1 MRKETELGNER
12 SMRVRHVAER
22 FRREG
27 LASTLRL
34 VSVRTV
40 SWFRSRKED
49 RRRSVCTAREM
60 TAADLGIT
68 DLCNHWYV
76 ATDYET
82 FHRALRQVAIRPG
95 EDVFADLGAGMG
107 RIVLLAAEWPFRRVL
122 GVEFSRELTDIAR
135 ANLRTVRSSL
145 KCQDVEIILADAAA
159 WTIPPDVTVLF
170 FFNPFDGVVLAE
182 VCANIRKSLADAPRK
197 LTIIYVRAEKFFEKE
212 IAWQEWL
219 TRTHELP
226 CVEGKVAIY
235 ESKPAVPPERSG
247 HGPAV
252 ATP

>member
-1 MRKETELGNER
+1 
-12 SMRVRHVAER
+12 MRVRNVANR

-27 LASTLRL
+27 LVGTLRL

-40 SWFRSRKED
+40 SWFRSRQED
-49 RRRSVCTAREM
+49 RRRGVSTAREM
-60 TAADLGIT
+60 TATDLGIT
-68 DLCNHWYV
+68 DLRNHWYV
-76 ATDYET
+76 ATDYAT
-82 FHRALRQVAIRPG
+82 FRHALQHVAIRPG

-107 RIVLLAAEWPFRRVL
+107 RIVLLAAEWPFRRVV

-145 KCQDVEIILADAAA
+145 KCPDVEMILADVAA
-159 WTIPPDVTVLF
+159 WAIPPDVTVLF
-170 FFNPFDGVVLAE
+170 LFNPFDGVVLAE
-182 VCANIRKSLADAPRK
+182 VCANIRKSLAAAPRK

-226 CVEGKVAIY
+226 CVEGQVSIY
-235 ESKPAVPPERSG
+235 ESKPAVLEARSG
-247 HGPAV
+247 HWPTG
-252 ATP
+252 ATPGK